1 MSKESSQ
8 WLKWRQD
15 LEPEELTNFQSA
27 IKKAKRAGK
36 IKLVAAFG
44 VGASLGTGV
53 TAYIAYRLFKSFFGG
68 WLKRGMRF

>member
-15 LEPEELTNFQSA
+15 LEPEEFTSFQAA
-27 IKKAKRAGK
+27 IKKAKKAGK

-44 VGASLGTGV
+44 VGATLGTAATSFV
-53 TAYIAYRLFKSFFGG
+53 AWRLFKMFFGG
-68 WLKRGMRF
+68 WLKNGIRF